1 MLAYTEQGKNY
12 GTNQAVEVFADGTF
26 KLTKNLNFTLGIRIN
41 QLKNTGYQLLIATN
55 LGQTMYNQPQNNQQ
69 FFQPEPTQNLI
80 RVNGIN
86 GAKAYQM
93 PANSTVALFDS
104 NNDIMYVKS
113 TDGAGFP
120 SIRTFSFAE
129 LKEDMSTTENT
140 DYISRQEFEEF
151 KKELMN
157 NGKEHGA

>member
-1 MLAYTEQGKNY
+1 MMFQSQFQNPYAAL
-12 GTNQAVEVFADGTF
+12 
-26 KLTKNLNFTLGIRIN
+26 
-41 QLKNTGYQLLIATN
+41 
-55 LGQTMYNQPQNNQQ
+55 LGQNMYNQPQNNQQ
-69 FFQPEPTQNLI
+69 FFQQEPCQNLI
-80 RVNGIN
+80 RVNGID

-120 SIRTFSFAE
+120 SIRTFSFTETKEETKQAE
-129 LKEDMSTTENT
+129 TT
-140 DYISRQEFEEF
+140 DYISRKEFEDF

-157 NGKEHGA
+157 NGKQSIQRTKSINDKSANN

>member
-1 MLAYTEQGKNY
+1 MFQN
-12 GTNQAVEVFADGTF
+12 
-26 KLTKNLNFTLGIRIN
+26 NFQNPYAALM
-41 QLKNTGYQLLIATN
+41 
-55 LGQTMYNQPQNNQQ
+55 GQTMYNQPQNNQQ

-104 NNDIMYVKS
+104 NNDVMYVKS

-120 SIRTFSFAE
+120 SIRTFSFTE
-129 LKEDMSTTENT
+129 LKEDISTTENT

-157 NGKEHGA
+157 NGKQSISRSKSNPTTDKSADN